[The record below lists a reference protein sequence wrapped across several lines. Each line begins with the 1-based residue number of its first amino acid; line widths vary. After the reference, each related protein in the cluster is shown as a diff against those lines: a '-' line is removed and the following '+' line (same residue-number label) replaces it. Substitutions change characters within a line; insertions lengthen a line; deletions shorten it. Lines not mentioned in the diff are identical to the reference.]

1 MQLVAPKKKKLEEA
15 EGTLHVQM
23 SNLDKKRATLAE
35 VQGKLKSV
43 NDDYEMKV
51 KKKEVHFPVS
61 PLKTLF

>member
-1 MQLVAPKKKKLEEA
+1 
-15 EGTLHVQM
+15 M